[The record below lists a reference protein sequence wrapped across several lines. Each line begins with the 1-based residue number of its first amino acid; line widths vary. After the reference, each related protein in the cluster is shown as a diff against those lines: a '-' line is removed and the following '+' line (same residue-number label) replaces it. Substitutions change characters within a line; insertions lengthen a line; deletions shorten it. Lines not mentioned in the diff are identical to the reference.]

1 MDGMEA
7 VIEAPIE
14 STPVETTEA
23 VETQETP
30 ELEQPTE
37 QTEPTEQ
44 PEQQEVDGDGRALPK
59 HIQAALKAV
68 KATDPAAYKQLR
80 EDVFSAKFYR
90 EQFKNPAEAKSAKIA
105 LETAGGPEGIATMR
119 EAVQASE
126 FLEKAAEAGDPSVI
140 ENWSKDFPDGFKK
153 AMPHALKQFQ
163 KMDQQG
169 FQSAM
174 QPHVYGAMET
184 AGLGQVLESMWE
196 AIAGNKP
203 DDVKSLIQ
211 KTYKWLEGQ
220 KSQAEKSNTQ
230 TVDPEREKFETER
243 QKFNQEREQ
252 AFQGDIGRET
262 VRHQQTK
269 IDTVLT
275 PYLKGKTFTPEGKAK
290 LLRTINIDI
299 NETLKADQSYQRQVK
314 AFLGKRDA
322 AGATRFIKD
331 HLDTV
336 VPGIVQS
343 TWTALYGRAVTAKPN
358 AQPTNG
364 AKPTIQGGPLKVT
377 TKPPLSE
384 VSKEPGYMEAY
395 IAGKAIMA
403 NGPNKGRL
411 VSWR

>member
-14 STPVETTEA
+14 STPVETTET
-23 VETQETP
+23 VETP
-30 ELEQPTE
+30 ETTE
-37 QTEPTEQ
+37 VPTEQ
-44 PEQQEVDGDGRALPK
+44 PEVESQETEQPEVDGDGRALPK
-59 HIQAALKAV
+59 DVQAALK
-68 KATDPAAYKQLR
+68 QLR
-80 EDVFSAKFYR
+80 DANPKVAEALRKAYFSSQ
-90 EQFKNPAEAKSAKIA
+90 QFGQLYKNPAEAKSAKIA

-119 EAVQASE
+119 EAVQNSE

-169 FQSAM
+169 FTQAL

-220 KSQAEKSNTQ
+220 KALADKSNTQ
-230 TVDPEREKFETER
+230 TLDPGREKFETER
-243 QKFNQEREQ
+243 KKFEGERQ
-252 AFQGDIGRET
+252 SAFLGDIGRDT
-262 VRHQQTK
+262 SRHQQTA
-269 IDTVLT
+269 IETALT
-275 PYLKGKTFTPEGKAK
+275 AYLKGKKLTPEGKTE
-290 LLRTINIDI
+290 LGRVINAGI
-299 NETLKADQSYQRQVK
+299 NDTLKGDQAYQRQVK
-314 AFLGKRDA
+314 TFLGKKDA
-322 AGATRFIKD
+322 DGAKRFIND
-331 HLDTV
+331 HLDTI

-343 TWTALYGRAVTAKPN
+343 KWRALYGSAVVQKPVQ
-358 AQPTNG
+358 QPNG
-364 AKPTIQGGPLKVT
+364 AKPTIQGGPLKVAA
-377 TKPPLSE
+377 KPPLSE

-403 NGPNKGRL
+403 NGPNKGKL
-411 VSWR
+411 VTWR